1 MHVHCYLYILQTVF
15 KENNSIQISHSVS
28 MLFVTLTTII
38 TSILAPQ
45 IDRNHYNVFLRLV
58 LKTQK
63 CDVHITA
70 KNRHGSPLTVIT
82 VYFYK

>member
-1 MHVHCYLYILQTVF
+1 M
-15 KENNSIQISHSVS
+15 QIKHSVL

-38 TSILAPQ
+38 ISILAPQ

-63 CDVHITA
+63 CNVHMTA
-70 KNRHGSPLTVIT
+70 ANRHGSPLIAISL
-82 VYFYK
+82 FL